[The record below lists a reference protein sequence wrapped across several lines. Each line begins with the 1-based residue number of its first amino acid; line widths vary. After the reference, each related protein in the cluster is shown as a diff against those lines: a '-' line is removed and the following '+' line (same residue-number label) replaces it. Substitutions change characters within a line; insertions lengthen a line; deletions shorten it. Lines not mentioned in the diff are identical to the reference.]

1 MPFVKRVSKY
11 NHVFGANAKKDQC
24 YENIR
29 ISKSSWDNTF
39 SDVNP
44 SFLAIITEN
53 SGAFL
58 VVPLSKNGRVAA
70 DAPLVSGHKSAVLDI
85 AWCPHND
92 SVIASASEDCH
103 VKVWQIPEGGLKATM
118 TECVVDLAGHQRGV
132 RLIKWHPSAQNIL
145 LSAGSDDQIM
155 IWNVGT
161 GEALT
166 SFSMP
171 SQVFSASW
179 SWKGFELAITC
190 KDKKLR
196 IVDARKGDVKEEALA
211 HEGMKPSQAVFT
223 KDGKIF
229 TTGFTKQSERQ
240 YALRVP
246 GNLDNPLI
254 LENLDVTNGV
264 MFPMYDPDANLV
276 YLCGKGDNVIRYF
289 EISEE
294 KPYVHYINTFQANEG
309 QRGVAMLPKRGCDA
323 SICETAKFYRT
334 DAKGFCQVISFTVP
348 RKSEI
353 FQADLY
359 PDTQSGA
366 ASLTA
371 EEWWGGKDCTPDL
384 MQVSEEM
391 GKGSS
396 SIGQELV
403 VERAA
408 PKPNLL
414 NRASVGVR
422 TSAAPVDVDKVTQT
436 VMAEVEKKMGKKVEE
451 LEKEIAKLKTTVSD
465 YEQRIKT
472 LEGCK

>member
-1 MPFVKRVSKY
+1 MPFHKRVSKY
-11 NHVFGANAKKDQC
+11 NHVFGANAKKDTC

-39 SDVNP
+39 CDVNP
-44 SFLAIITEN
+44 SFLAVITEN

-58 VVPLSKNGRVAA
+58 VVPITKHGRVAA
-70 DAPLVSGHKSAVLDI
+70 DAPLVSGHKAAVTDI

-103 VKVWQIPEGGLKATM
+103 VKVWQIPEGGVKSTM
-118 TECVVDLAGHQRGV
+118 TDCVVDLPGHQRGV

-145 LSAGSDDQIM
+145 LSAGSDDQII

-161 GEALT
+161 GEAMNT
-166 SFSMP
+166 FTIP

-179 SWKGFELAITC
+179 SWQGMDVVFTC

-196 IVDARKGDVKEEALA
+196 IVDPRKGEVKEEVVA
-211 HEGMKPSQAVFT
+211 HEGMKPSQAVYT
-223 KDGKIF
+223 KDGQIF

-240 YALRVP
+240 YSLRTP
-246 GNLDNPLI
+246 GSLDKPHI

-264 MFPMYDPDANLV
+264 MFPMYDPDANLI

-289 EISEE
+289 EVDMNEA
-294 KPYVHYINTFQANEG
+294 PYVHYITTYQGHEG
-309 QRGVAMLPKRGCDA
+309 QRGIAMMPKRGCDA
-323 SICETAKFYRT
+323 SICETAKLYRI

-359 PDTQSGA
+359 PDTQSGEA
-366 ASLTA
+366 ALTA
-371 EEWWGGKDCTPDL
+371 EDWFGGKNATPLL
-384 MQVSEEM
+384 MQVTEDM

-396 SIGQELV
+396 GAAQELV

-408 PKPNLL
+408 PKPNALA
-414 NRASVGVR
+414 RASVGVR
-422 TSAAPVDVDKVTQT
+422 TSGVDTDKLTASI
-436 VMAEVEKKMGKKVEE
+436 MAEVDKKMGKKVEE
-451 LEKEIAKLKTTVSD
+451 MEKEIAKLRTTVSD
-465 YEQRIKT
+465 YEQRIKA
-472 LEGCK
+472 LEGSK

>member
-1 MPFVKRVSKY
+1 MPFIKRVSKY
-11 NHVFGANAKKDQC
+11 NHVFGTNAKKDQC

-44 SFLAIITEN
+44 KFLAVITEN

-58 VVPLSKNGRVAA
+58 VIPLTKTGRVAA

-92 SVIASASEDCH
+92 NVIASCSEDCH
-103 VKVWQIPEGGLKATM
+103 IKVWQIPEEGLKSTM

-132 RLIKWHPSAQNIL
+132 RLIKWHPAAQNIL
-145 LSAGSDDQIM
+145 LSAGSDDQVI

-161 GEALT
+161 GEALH
-166 SFSMP
+166 SFSIP
-171 SQVFSASW
+171 SQIFSASW
-179 SWKGFELAITC
+179 SWTGTDVVFTC

-196 IVDARKGDVKEEALA
+196 IVNPRKGEVKEECIA
-211 HEGMKPSQAVFT
+211 HEGMKPSQAVYT

-240 YALRVP
+240 YSLREP

-289 EISEE
+289 EISDE
-294 KPYVHYINTFQANEG
+294 KPFVHYITTYQGNEG
-309 QRGVAMLPKRGCDA
+309 QRGIAMLPKRGCDA

-334 DAKGFCQVISFTVP
+334 NAKGFCQVISFTVP

-366 ASLTA
+366 AAVTA
-371 EEWWGGKDCTPDL
+371 EEWWGGKDSTPAL
-384 MQVSEEM
+384 MQVTEEM
-391 GKGSS
+391 GKGA
-396 SIGQELV
+396 GNVGEELV
-403 VERAA
+403 VERVS
-408 PKPNLL
+408 KPNIL
-414 NRASVGVR
+414 NRTSVQRTPTASV
-422 TSAAPVDVDKVTQT
+422 DMDKITAT
-436 VMAEVEKKMGKKVEE
+436 LMAEVEKKMGKKVEE
-451 LEKEIAKLKTTVSD
+451 LEKEVERLKTTVSD

-472 LEGCK
+472 LEESK